1 MDIFRINNNYS
12 NINFNTNVCKLV
24 KNINIIR
31 DVSAKNSNKHVNKC
45 TGELLASEALRIS
58 MKERF
63 KESTK
68 APAFKEL
75 QKSMKLL
82 VLLLLDTSIKKG
94 KVLSDNSCITELI
107 FRFAKCEQ
115 DPQYF
120 SPASHGS
127 STTGPQP
134 CRPAS

>member
-1 MDIFRINNNYS
+1 MDICRINNNYS
-12 NINFNTNVCKLV
+12 NINLNTNVCKHV

-31 DVSAKNSNKHVNKC
+31 DVSAKNSNKHINRC
-45 TGELLASEALRIS
+45 TGELLASEALKIS

-68 APAFKEL
+68 EPAMKEL

-94 KVLSDNSCITELI
+94 NKQKDESRGIIELM

-120 SPASHGS
+120 SPTCHGS
-127 STTGPQP
+127 STTWPV
-134 CRPAS
+134 

>member
-107 FRFAKCEQ
+107 FRFA
-115 DPQYF
+115 
-120 SPASHGS
+120 
-127 STTGPQP
+127 
-134 CRPAS
+134 